1 MKRFS
6 LAVVAVLATAV
17 SLMAAEKLKKEF
29 EVGAAPEL
37 IVDVDAGRVTVQR
50 GDAGKIMVYV
60 ELEDRGRYK
69 LSSDQ
74 DGDEVRIDLEHKG
87 VMGWFLFPFHLISGD
102 EPWVR
107 VEVPSNCDLDIVTDA
122 GRIEIKGGL
131 EGSIKARTSAG
142 SIRMKDVKGDVRAK
156 AAGGSIHID
165 EAKGRVDAETST
177 GEVTVRDSEGEFF
190 LETSAG
196 SIEVDRT
203 VGRFRVRSSVGSIDF
218 DGTVTEGE
226 DNYLKTT
233 VGSIRARL
241 SGLSDIEID
250 AETDVGSVSIFPG
263 IEPVDEAEHYLRV
276 RIGDGTKKLR
286 LRSETGSIRIE
297 KGAELDKPTVEA
309 EQIKTEK
316 EALKPDEAEETEE
329 TDEEPVRE
337 EIK

>member
-1 MKRFS
+1 MKKFS
-6 LAVVAVLATAV
+6 LVVVTVLAAAA
-17 SLMAAEKLKKEF
+17 SLMATEKLKREF
-29 EVGAAPEL
+29 EVGSAPEL
-37 IVDVDAGRVTVQR
+37 IVDIDAGRVTVQR
-50 GDAGKIMVYV
+50 GDAGKITVYI

-69 LSSDQ
+69 LSSEQ

-87 VMGWFLFPFHLISGD
+87 IVGWFFFSIDVISGD

-107 VEVPSNCDLDIVTDA
+107 IEVPAHCDLDLVTDA
-122 GRIEIKGGL
+122 GRIEIKGGI
-131 EGSIKARTSAG
+131 EGSIKARTGAG
-142 SIRMKDVKGDVRAK
+142 SIRIKDVKGDVRAR
-156 AAGGSIHID
+156 ATGGSINAD
-165 EAKGRVDAETST
+165 EIKGRLDAETST
-177 GEVTVRDSEGEFF
+177 GEVTVRDSEGEFL

-203 VGRFRVRSSVGSIDF
+203 VGRFRVRSSVGSINF

-226 DNYLKTT
+226 DNYLKTA

-276 RIGDGTKKLR
+276 RIGDGTKRLR

-297 KGAELDKPTVEA
+297 KGTEPDRPAVEV
-309 EQIKTEK
+309 EKIETEK
-316 EALKPDEAEETEE
+316 EEVKPDETEE
-329 TDEEPVRE
+329 TEEEPVRE